1 MYCNTKPLELQTTK
15 EILAEI
21 FLAQSGEVKEII
33 QRRLEES
40 GPEVR
45 EEGRWPTTFFLGEY
59 PIDLSRINVIIER
72 GEFPMPANT
81 FDVIERRKLI
91 IFFKLGKLWVFKQF
105 FDNHELFNAF
115 LDYYNKD
122 LYRFEFKSIGAR
134 NNALKLLE
142 KNGFDYDLV
151 EDLKGYVVQLPKS
164 AKYAQILK
172 NSVAFKEAAN
182 ERLFLMKDLA
192 TVEEAVGLG
201 AKIYEGDISF

>member
-1 MYCNTKPLELQTTK
+1 MQ
-15 EILAEI
+15 
-21 FLAQSGEVKEII
+21 
-33 QRRLEES
+33 
-40 GPEVR
+40 
-45 EEGRWPTTFFLGEY
+45 
-59 PIDLSRINVIIER
+59 
-72 GEFPMPANT
+72 ANT
-81 FDVIERRKLI
+81 FNVIERRKRV

-105 FDNHELFNAF
+105 FDNHEHFNAL

-142 KNGFDYDLV
+142 RNGFDYDLV

-182 ERLFLMKDLA
+182 ERLFLMKDLVA
-192 TVEEAVGLG
+192 VEEAVGLG
-201 AKIYEGDISF
+201 AKIYDGDISF